1 MSDQTETNTEIS
13 NATTVAVQPVSQPVS
28 QQEAAG
34 STETILPG
42 GKDQVSHQTVEL
54 SQQSIKTEAILTA
67 ASIVDEANRTIE
79 ATIIKPGLAKV
90 ITCDGKPVTYTEEA
104 LYNSVPLWESATC
117 FVDHWNKS
125 VRNIA
130 GVFFS
135 PWYDQGVKAKLRFL
149 DETLYNMVARIVQ
162 DRQAGLPVPDVGLSA
177 DIMVN
182 GTSSETAFTVNQVT
196 GVISA
201 DIVFSPAAGGSFDRV
216 LNSVMQD
223 LGIPDKAAVHTPTPD
238 LAAPPL
244 ANAAVQADGELVPIK
259 RVRDLQSATDRLR
272 NQVKD
277 QESTITRLQANLDQA
292 VARYRDA
299 TLATHPEIHADL
311 VKGATV
317 AEVDASLI
325 NAQAVVDQVK
335 QHLMDRVPAGAPVRK
350 GPDMASMSP
359 KDLIAYGLKQ
369 RQAGKQ

>member
-1 MSDQTETNTEIS
+1 M
-13 NATTVAVQPVSQPVS
+13 
-28 QQEAAG
+28 
-34 STETILPG
+34 
-42 GKDQVSHQTVEL
+42 
-54 SQQSIKTEAILTA
+54 LTA
-67 ASIVDEANRTIE
+67 ASIVDEANRIIE

-90 ITCDGKPVTYTEEA
+90 ITCDGKPVTYTEQA
-104 LYNSVPLWESATC
+104 LLNSVPLWESATC

-149 DETLYNMVARIVQ
+149 DETLYNLVARIVK
-162 DRQAGLPVPDVGLSA
+162 DRDAGLPVPDVGLSA
-177 DIMVN
+177 DILVN
-182 GTSSETAFTVNQVT
+182 GTSSETAFTVNEVT

-223 LGIPDKAAVHTPTPD
+223 LGIPNKAAEPTPTPD
-238 LAAPPL
+238 TAAPTL
-244 ANAAVQADGELVPIK
+244 ANAAVQAEGELVPIK
-259 RVRDLQSATDRLR
+259 RVRDLQSTTDRLR

-277 QESTITRLQANLDQA
+277 QESTIMRLQADLGSA
-292 VARYRDA
+292 VARYRQA
-299 TLATHPEIHADL
+299 TEIAYPEIPADMIQ
-311 VKGATV
+311 GATV
-317 AEVDASLI
+317 AEVDASLK

-350 GPDMASMSP
+350 GPDPASMSP
-359 KDLIAYGLKQ
+359 KDLIAYGLRQ